1 MRYVMAEPFTCP
13 HCGHKHWPRQPCVGE
28 MKTTPALVDR
38 VVKAVRAAEAKKP
51 PPKKSD
57 AKVPAP
63 GIVVGYDFKAAANCP
78 ECAMRRAKA
87 AARQKQYRE
96 RKKA

>member
-1 MRYVMAEPFTCP
+1 
-13 HCGHKHWPRQPCVGE
+13 